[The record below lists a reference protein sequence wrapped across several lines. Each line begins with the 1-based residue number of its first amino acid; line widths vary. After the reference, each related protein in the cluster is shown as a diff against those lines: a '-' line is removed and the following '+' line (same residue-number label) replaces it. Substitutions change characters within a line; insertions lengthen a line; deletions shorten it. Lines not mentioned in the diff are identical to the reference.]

1 MEKGSNMFIDVAV
14 KAVVIQLV
22 FAVLV
27 IAGDHVAHR
36 WIFKDR

>member
-1 MEKGSNMFIDVAV
+1 MFIDVAV

-27 IAGDHVAHR
+27 IAGDYAVHN
-36 WIFKDR
+36 WILKDK